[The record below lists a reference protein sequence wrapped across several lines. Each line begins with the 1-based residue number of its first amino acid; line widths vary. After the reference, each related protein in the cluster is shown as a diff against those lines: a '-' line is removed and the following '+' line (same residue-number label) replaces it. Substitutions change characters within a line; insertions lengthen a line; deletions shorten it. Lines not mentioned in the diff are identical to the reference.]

1 MSPVTIGMTATATT
15 TVVTEN
21 TAKVMKSGA
30 FDVFATPAM
39 CALMEEAAQAAVAP
53 ALEAGQGTVGISL
66 SITHDVPSPLGA
78 TITATAEVTAVDG
91 RKITFHIEAND
102 GHGSIGKG
110 THERFIIDNE
120 KFMAKVTEKAAK

>member
-91 RKITFHIEAND
+91 RKITFHIEANY

-120 KFMAKVTEKAAK
+120 KFMAKVAQKAAK